1 LEKSRKTNQKVKTDS
16 INVVWLKRDL
26 RTQDH
31 EALLAA
37 EQSELP
43 YIILFLFEPEFI
55 HYPDTSLRHLQFQYH
70 SLLAINE
77 VLNTFNHRV
86 CMCFGDAQSVF
97 EKLHTTYSIQHVFS
111 YQESGVNATWKRDKK
126 LMRFFKQ
133 NNINWIE
140 FQRDGIQRGIQNRD
154 HWDKAWFQQMHRPII
169 NNTFSVGKAL
179 SWVHPFEIPEKTKK
193 EWESYPKTFQPA
205 GEHNAQKYLN
215 SFLLTRAH
223 NYRKHISKPLASRTS
238 CSRLSP
244 YLAWGNV
251 SSRQV
256 YQQTLAYAKAHPKK
270 APYNDFLTRLKWR
283 CHFVEK
289 FEMACEYEYQS
300 INIAFEELPY
310 EKNNAFLLDA
320 WINGRTGIPL
330 IDANMRCLQ
339 ATGWINFRMR
349 ALLVSFLCHHLF
361 LHWKEGV
368 YHLAQLFLD
377 YEPGIHYPQFQMQA
391 GTTGVNTVR
400 IYNPVLNSEK
410 HDPEAKF
417 IKQWIPELNA
427 IPTEHVHAP
436 WQMTQL
442 EQEMYGFKL
451 GTDYP
456 FPIINIEEGAKK
468 ARDIIWSFRKTEVA
482 KLAGKEILA
491 KHVRKGN
498 NPFRKKKKEN

>member
-1 LEKSRKTNQKVKTDS
+1 VNKKPV
-16 INVVWLKRDL
+16 NVVWLKRDL

-31 EALLAA
+31 EALFAA

-70 SLLAINE
+70 SLLQMNE
-77 VLNTFNHRV
+77 LLKVDKHQIHLCYGEAEN
-86 CMCFGDAQSVF
+86 VF
-97 EKLHTTYSIQHVFS
+97 ETLHSVYLLKHIYS

-126 LMRFFKQ
+126 LKSFFKQ
-133 NNINWIE
+133 NNIDWTE

-154 HWDKAWFQQMHRPII
+154 HWDKAWFLQMHKAII
-169 NNTFSVGKAL
+169 HNTFSVNKAL
-179 SWVHPFEIPEKTKK
+179 NWVHPFEIPEKMKT
-193 EWESYPKTFQPA
+193 EWEVYPKTFQPA
-205 GEHNAQKYLN
+205 GEQYAQKYLR
-215 SFLLTRAH
+215 SFLTERAQ

-244 YLAWGNV
+244 YLAWGNL

-256 YQQTLAYAKAHPKK
+256 YQQTIAYAKAHPKK

-283 CHFVEK
+283 CHFIEK

-300 INIAFEELPY
+300 INSAFENLPY
-310 EKNNAFLLDA
+310 EKNETLLEA
-320 WINGRTGIPL
+320 WKSGQTGIPL
-330 IDANMRCLQ
+330 IDANMRCLH

-361 LHWKEGV
+361 LHWKDGI

-427 IPTEHVHAP
+427 IPFEHVHAP

-442 EQEMYGFKL
+442 EQELYTFTL
-451 GTDYP
+451 GTNYP
-456 FPIINIEEGAKK
+456 LPIINIEKGAKK
-468 ARDIIWSFRKTEVA
+468 ARDIIWGFRKTEVA

-498 NPFRKKKKEN
+498 SPFRKKKKEN